1 MAHLNGFAQH
11 STGWRYSERMQ
22 TGLADRLATLVFLP
36 VRLVGKAIP
45 RRLRDHLEDRLFY
58 AIFQVTRVTNDAY
71 PRREA
76 EAEAKPG
83 PEAPPEVSPPSS
95 RSG

>member
-1 MAHLNGFAQH
+1 
-11 STGWRYSERMQ
+11 MQ
-22 TGLADRLATLVFLP
+22 TRLADRLSNLLFLP

-45 RRLRDHLEDRLFY
+45 KPLRAHLEDRLFY

-76 EAEAKPG
+76 EAEPADATEP
-83 PEAPPEVSPPSS
+83 VNPPSS
-95 RSG
+95 GSGRAADRPRSSPRR

>member
-1 MAHLNGFAQH
+1 
-11 STGWRYSERMQ
+11 MQ
-22 TGLADRLATLVFLP
+22 TRLADRIANMLFLP

-45 RRLRDHLEDRLFY
+45 KPVRDHLEDRLFY

-76 EAEAKPG
+76 EAKPG

>member
-1 MAHLNGFAQH
+1 
-11 STGWRYSERMQ
+11 MQ
-22 TGLADRLATLVFLP
+22 TRLADRLSNLLFLP

-45 RRLRDHLEDRLFY
+45 KPLRDHLEDRLFY

-76 EAEAKPG
+76 EPEPGAEA
-83 PEAPPEVSPPSS
+83 PEAVNPPSS
-95 RSG
+95 GSGRAADRLRSSPRR

>member
-1 MAHLNGFAQH
+1 
-11 STGWRYSERMQ
+11 MQ
-22 TGLADRLATLVFLP
+22 TRLADRIANMLFLP

-45 RRLRDHLEDRLFY
+45 KPVRDHLEDRLFY

-76 EAEAKPG
+76 EED
-83 PEAPPEVSPPSS
+83 APPNLSPPSS
-95 RSG
+95 RSGQAAAPPRSSPRR

>member
-1 MAHLNGFAQH
+1 
-11 STGWRYSERMQ
+11 MQ
-22 TGLADRLATLVFLP
+22 TRLADRLANMLFLP

-45 RRLRDHLEDRLFY
+45 KPVRDHLEDRLFY

-71 PRREA
+71 PSREA

-83 PEAPPEVSPPSS
+83 APPEVNPPSS
-95 RSG
+95 GSGRAADRPRSSPRR

>member
-1 MAHLNGFAQH
+1 
-11 STGWRYSERMQ
+11 MQ
-22 TGLADRLATLVFLP
+22 TRLADRLSNLLFLP

-45 RRLRDHLEDRLFY
+45 KPLRDHLEDRLFY

-76 EAEAKPG
+76 EAEAAGATEP
-83 PEAPPEVSPPSS
+83 VNPPSS
-95 RSG
+95 GSGRAADRPRSSPRR